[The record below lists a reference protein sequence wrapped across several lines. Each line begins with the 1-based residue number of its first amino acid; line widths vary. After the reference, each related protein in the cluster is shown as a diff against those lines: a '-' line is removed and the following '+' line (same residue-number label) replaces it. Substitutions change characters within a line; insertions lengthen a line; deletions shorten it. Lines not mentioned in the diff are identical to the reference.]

1 MQTAFVPMVLPVHPA
16 PFTSFNELGTLSF
29 LYSNRRTPLI
39 NTTLS
44 SDSFLSNLQQYDYSD
59 SYLTTF
65 KDKSGNMQPFDLIN
79 ASAATMPFYLNF
91 LKHSYRILF
100 SSKRQKSEYE
110 CGIASRIDEQ
120 SGVAAS
126 RYYDILFHSNS
137 ELVLGKTGN
146 HLSIYH
152 SVLLQNPRKNST
164 QVNVTFSTAVTS
176 HTAFGKIFLIIVR
189 PIIKNLMPVILKRA
203 IQGL

>member
-1 MQTAFVPMVLPVHPA
+1 MQTAFASMALPVRPTA
-16 PFTSFNELGTLSF
+16 FTNISEFGTLSF
-29 LYSNRRTPLI
+29 LYSNRRAPLV

-65 KDKSGNMQPFDLIN
+65 KDKSGNVQPFDLIN

-126 RYYDILFHSNS
+126 RFYDIL
-137 ELVLGKTGN
+137 
-146 HLSIYH
+146 
-152 SVLLQNPRKNST
+152 
-164 QVNVTFSTAVTS
+164 
-176 HTAFGKIFLIIVR
+176 
-189 PIIKNLMPVILKRA
+189 
-203 IQGL
+203 